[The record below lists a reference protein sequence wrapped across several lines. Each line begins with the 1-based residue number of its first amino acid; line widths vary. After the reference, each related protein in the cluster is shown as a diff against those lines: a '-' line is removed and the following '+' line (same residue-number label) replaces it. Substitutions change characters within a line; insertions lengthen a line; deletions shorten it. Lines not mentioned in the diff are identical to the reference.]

1 MSSPPESRSEKRAP
15 RLASRLLAAPTL
27 HFFVVG
33 FVVLVSE
40 RAWTRAHTER
50 PTLHVVVPTGLGP
63 AEREK
68 RVDAAVLIEEGLGLG
83 WARTDHVIRTRLI
96 TNLRF
101 ARGETRPGDEDA
113 TSPAVPRDDD
123 AALLEEALR
132 LGMERSDLIVRRRI
146 VSRAERMMTSDVR
159 HAPVDDGTLLAFRDA
174 HPERFRAPA
183 RFRYVDVF
191 LSQQRRGDTLDHA
204 VSATQAQLTRSG
216 LAPEQAASLSDP
228 LLYSPGDR
236 WVSADEVA
244 RRLGGDL
251 ATQLEAAPLRRW
263 AGPFRS
269 SFGVHFVWVRER
281 REAALPSLEEA
292 RARILGA
299 YRDDRQAEAMRRRM
313 AELRAHYDITV
324 EEREGAP

>member
-1 MSSPPESRSEKRAP
+1 MSLSSPPESRSEKRAP

-68 RVDAAVLIEEGLGLG
+68 RVDAAVLIKEGLGLG

-113 TSPAVPRDDD
+113 TSPAAPRDDD

-204 VSATQAQLTRSG
+204 VSATQAQLTAQQAAATSAREAASLAGERYRSG
-216 LAPEQAASLSDP
+216 LVDFATMLQSERTQLSAEDAVAATRGTLATAQVR
-228 LLYSPGDR
+228 LIK
-236 WVSADEVA
+236 A
-244 RRLGGDL
+244 LGGGWS
-251 ATQLEAAPLRRW
+251 P
-263 AGPFRS
+263 
-269 SFGVHFVWVRER
+269 
-281 REAALPSLEEA
+281 EEPA
-292 RARILGA
+292 SQR
-299 YRDDRQAEAMRRRM
+299 
-313 AELRAHYDITV
+313 
-324 EEREGAP
+324 